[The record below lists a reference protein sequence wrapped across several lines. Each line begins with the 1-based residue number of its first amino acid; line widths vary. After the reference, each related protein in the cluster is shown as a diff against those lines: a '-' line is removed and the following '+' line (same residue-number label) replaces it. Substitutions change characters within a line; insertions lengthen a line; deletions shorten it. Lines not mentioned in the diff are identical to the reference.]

1 MSTDTFTGKQIKK
14 FRESRGMSQTA
25 LGEAVGLKSSAIGM
39 YERGDRMPNQN
50 VIEALAD
57 FFNVAPS
64 QLTDRSTVGE
74 KTKSVV
80 VDGLSEAE
88 IGFLTQFHLLPE
100 NTRAFALS
108 SVEALLKASL
118 QAPGTQEGEHET

>member
-1 MSTDTFTGKQIKK
+1 MSKFIGEQIGKL
-14 FRESRGMSQTA
+14 RTSRGLSQA
-25 LGEAVGLKSSAIGM
+25 ELGAAIGLKKSAIGM
-39 YERGDRMPNQN
+39 YERGEREPNQN

-64 QLTDRSTVGE
+64 QITDRSTVGE

-80 VDGLSEAE
+80 IDGLSEAE

-100 NTRAFALS
+100 STRAFALS
-108 SVEALLKASL
+108 SVEALLKATL
-118 QAPGTQEGEHET
+118 QSSGTQGEAPETK

>member
-1 MSTDTFTGKQIKK
+1 MSKFIGEQIGKL
-14 FRESRGMSQTA
+14 RTSRGLSQA
-25 LGEAVGLKSSAIGM
+25 ELGAAIGLKKSAIGM
-39 YERGDRMPNQN
+39 YERGEREPNQN

-64 QLTDRSTVGE
+64 QITDRSTVGE

-80 VDGLSEAE
+80 IDGLSEAE

-100 NTRAFALS
+100 STRAFALS
-108 SVEALLKASL
+108 SVEALLKAAL
-118 QAPGTQEGEHET
+118 QSSGTQGEEPETK

>member
-1 MSTDTFTGKQIKK
+1 MSKFIGEQIGKL
-14 FRESRGMSQTA
+14 RTSRGLSQA
-25 LGEAVGLKSSAIGM
+25 ELGEAIGLKKSAIGM
-39 YERGDRMPNQN
+39 YERGEREPNQN

-64 QLTDRSTVGE
+64 QITDRSTVGE

-100 NTRAFALS
+100 NTRTFALS

-118 QAPGTQEGEHET
+118 QAPGTREEAPETK

>member
-1 MSTDTFTGKQIKK
+1 MSKFIGEQIGKL
-14 FRESRGMSQTA
+14 RTSRGLSQA
-25 LGEAVGLKSSAIGM
+25 ELGAAIGLKKSAIGM
-39 YERGDRMPNQN
+39 YERGEREPNQN

-64 QLTDRSTVGE
+64 QITDRSTVGE

-80 VDGLSEAE
+80 IDGLSEAE

-100 NTRAFALS
+100 STRAFALS
-108 SVEALLKASL
+108 SVEALLKAAL
-118 QAPGTQEGEHET
+118 QSSGTQGEAPETK